1 MKSSNDTNVTHF
13 SETLSIEGFQSHST
27 IEWE

>member
-1 MKSSNDTNVTHF
+1 MISYDTNVTHYF
-13 SETLSIEGFQSHST
+13 ETLSIEGFQKHTT